1 MNDCAHP
8 SKVLRFK
15 ISSAGHYM
23 YIYQCSEC
31 HLRVGLWLKKSCL
44 DGQRATPFDVEAEN
58 ATRQRVWEARGREW
72 RSRYETHLRSD
83 KWRELCRQVK
93 KRDRN
98 LCQEC
103 LRASVRTVGVH
114 VHHLT
119 YERMGDELLA
129 DLVLLCLD
137 CHEDIHPHM
146 RNREAAK
153 SAVSKWFSRRR

>member
-1 MNDCAHP
+1 MKRNDFDFVALEDLRIGLFVDLDLGWMAHP
-8 SKVLRFK
+8 FATSRFK

-83 KWRELCRQVK
+83 KWRELCRQ
-93 KRDRN
+93 
-98 LCQEC
+98 L
-103 LRASVRTVGVH
+103 
-114 VHHLT
+114 
-119 YERMGDELLA
+119 
-129 DLVLLCLD
+129 
-137 CHEDIHPHM
+137 
-146 RNREAAK
+146 
-153 SAVSKWFSRRR
+153 